1 MNRFLLRKSVQL
13 PNALEGFL
21 PKPKKTAKYHPLYP
35 SRLKPPPKKNP
46 PQNIDIFIYL
56 VCCLE
61 ERIHSFIR

>member
-1 MNRFLLRKSVQL
+1 MNRSLLCKSVQF

-21 PKPKKTAKYHPLYP
+21 PKPKKTAKYHPLYH
-35 SRLKPPPKKNP
+35 PPPSPPP
-46 PQNIDIFIYL
+46 PQKKTIDIFIYL